1 MRIFVL
7 VISLLLSVLH
17 LQSQE
22 LFCRVNIQAPNI
34 TGIDKNILNQMQQ
47 DITQYM
53 NNRKWSNHNFE
64 PNERIKCI
72 INIVITGL
80 PSADRFEANATIQA
94 TRPVYNSTYETVTF
108 NFQDKSFNFN
118 YLPTQNLVFSETNY
132 ENNLVTLL
140 NFYAFVI
147 LGMDY
152 DTFSPLGGTPFFQRA
167 QNMIN
172 LAASS
177 GESGWRAFDGDG
189 RRNRFWLIE
198 NLLNNSYKNF
208 RTAIYKY
215 HREGLDKME
224 SDVNAGRE
232 KVVEAIE
239 DIQKVH
245 IQNPNIFLTQV
256 FFETKNQE
264 LVNILKNAFP
274 EIKQR
279 FLRAV
284 EITDPARMNTYST
297 INQKQ

>member
-1 MRIFVL
+1 MKMFLWILL
-7 VISLLLSVLH
+7 VGLII
-17 LQSQE
+17 QDACSQE
-22 LFCRVNIQAPNI
+22 LFCRVNIQAPGI
-34 TGIDKNILNQMQQ
+34 TGIDRNILNQLQQ

-53 NNRKWSNHNFE
+53 NNRKWTNHNFE
-64 PNERIKCI
+64 PNERIKCM
-72 INIVITGL
+72 INLVITGL
-80 PSADRFEANATIQA
+80 PSPDRFEANATIQA
-94 TRPVYNSTYETVTF
+94 TRPVYNSTFETVTF
-108 NFQDKSFNFN
+108 NYQDKSFNFN
-118 YLPTQNLVFSETNY
+118 YLPTQNLIFSETNY

-152 DTFSPLGGTPFFQRA
+152 DTFSPLGGTVQFNRA
-167 QNMIN
+167 LNMIN

-189 RRNRFWLIE
+189 RRNRYWLVE

-215 HREGLDKME
+215 YREGLDKME

-232 KVVEAIE
+232 KIVEAIE

-245 IQNPNIFLTQV
+245 LQNPNIFLTQV

-264 LVNILKNAFP
+264 LVSILKNAFP
-274 EIKQR
+274 ELKQR

-284 EITDPARMNTYST
+284 EVTDPSRMNTYSG